1 MKTFLLAL
9 LLAVA
14 SLCLS
19 INLVEAKGVCYD
31 PVHGNSKVDL
41 ESIRADLR
49 RLRDAGFKTVRT
61 YVATHSNQNLGIRII
76 NHNMNAAITV
86 PFVNDRPGDSEI
98 HIKAAI
104 EAAKHRVGE
113 NRVTHIYVGNEN
125 LASVN
130 AVPQKM
136 FDYIARI
143 KAAVPSDVLVGTV
156 QRNTEY
162 LDNARNGISRWK
174 ELLAQC
180 TIAGVNIHPV
190 FTPNTAADK
199 AINVVNAQW
208 TQLNSDA
215 IKQRFPGLPGK
226 LAITEVGWPSGGS
239 MNGNTGTKAGALTFM
254 NAYAKWR
261 QSHISDRRSFYFQ
274 AFDQPQRT
282 DGPFEKFFGVFNSD
296 RSNKF
301 TNFNFNDL

>member
-9 LLAVA
+9 VLAIA
-14 SLCLS
+14 TLCIS
-19 INLVEAKGVCYD
+19 VNVVEAKGVCYD
-31 PVHGNSKVDL
+31 PIHGSAKVTRNS
-41 ESIRADLR
+41 INADLR
-49 RLRDAGFKTVRT
+49 RLREAGFRSVRVYT
-61 YVATHSNQNLGIRII
+61 ATLVNENLGKRII
-76 NHNMNAAITV
+76 DNKMNAAITV
-86 PFVNDRPGDSEI
+86 PFVNDRPGDSES

-104 EAAKHRVGE
+104 EAAKYRVGN

-143 KAAVPSDVLVGTV
+143 KAAVPSDVRVGTV

-162 LDNARNGISRWK
+162 LDPARNGMSRLK
-174 ELLAQC
+174 ELLSKC
-180 TIAGVNIHPV
+180 TIVGVNIHPV
-190 FTPNTAADK
+190 FTPNTPANK

-208 TQLNSDA
+208 NQLMGNVSN
-215 IKQRFPGLPGK
+215 RFPGLSGK
-226 LAITEVGWPSGGS
+226 IAITEVGWPSGGS
-239 MNGNTGTKAGALTFM
+239 LNGNTGSKSGALTFM
-254 NAYAKWR
+254 KAYAKWR
-261 QSHISDRRSFYFQ
+261 RNNIIEGRSFFFQ

-296 RSNKF
+296 RSKKYSS
-301 TNFNFNDL
+301 FNFNDM